1 MAFTRGPCDYLVRQK
16 PRKFSLVFC
25 LQEKGLKSL
34 FVSDSRSWTMAGVD
48 VVVRKSEELSL
59 NAMEELFHTTSR
71 EVGPSDG
78 FAEKSISS
86 QD

>member
-1 MAFTRGPCDYLVRQK
+1 MALTRRPCDYLVIKK
-16 PRKFSLVFC
+16 PRMFVLGFYI
-25 LQEKGLKSL
+25 LEKWIESF

-59 NAMEELFHTTSR
+59 NAMEELFHATSR

-78 FAEKSISS
+78 FAEKSISR

>member
-1 MAFTRGPCDYLVRQK
+1 MAFTRGSCDYLVIQK
-16 PRKFSLVFC
+16 PRKLSLVFC
-25 LQEKGLKSL
+25 LLEKGVKGL
-34 FVSDSRSWTMAGVD
+34 FVSDGRSWTMPRID
-48 VVVRKSEELSL
+48 IVVRKGEELGL